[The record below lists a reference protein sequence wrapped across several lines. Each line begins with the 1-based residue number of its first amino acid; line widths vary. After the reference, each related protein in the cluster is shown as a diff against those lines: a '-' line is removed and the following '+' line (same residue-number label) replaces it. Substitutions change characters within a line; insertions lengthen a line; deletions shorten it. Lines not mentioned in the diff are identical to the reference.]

1 MIAVE
6 LEPISPAAL
15 PLRPRQRDVAFGAE
29 NVAIQVRNPLAS
41 ARRHVEVAYFGL
53 DMRRHAVPV
62 ELRIAIDDVGGRI
75 VSQLAIDANLFELV
89 VEPVRLPDVFGITEL
104 PDEIRRTGDP
114 GLFPRLVARDR

>member
-15 PLRPRQRDVAFGAE
+15 PLRSRQRNVAFGAE
-29 NVAIQVRNPLAS
+29 DVAIEVRNPLAS

-62 ELRIAIDDVGGRI
+62 ALRIAIDDVGGRNRTQ
-75 VSQLAIDANLFELV
+75 VATTANLLQTLVHPPVPPELV
-89 VEPVRLPDVFGITEL
+89 WITHLP
-104 PDEIRRTGDP
+104 P
-114 GLFPRLVARDR
+114 